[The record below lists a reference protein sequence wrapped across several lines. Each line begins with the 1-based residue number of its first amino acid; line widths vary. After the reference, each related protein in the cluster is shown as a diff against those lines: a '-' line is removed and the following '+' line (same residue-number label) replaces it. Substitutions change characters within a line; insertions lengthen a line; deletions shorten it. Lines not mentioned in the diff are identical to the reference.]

1 MITRKQLKIFQVFA
15 KQPFAEF
22 TRKQIKQASNEK
34 SNNALALAIKQ
45 FTKEGII
52 KENKVGKS
60 SLISLNLENDVG
72 YYYIALANIQR
83 MDKVTLRTT
92 SIVNKEIQ
100 KYTPFYSLVIFGS
113 FAVQEQKKSSDLD
126 IAVLVEKGERGK
138 QIEAAINSAAQKSLL
153 PIDAHVITKDDFIEM
168 LTNDE
173 ENLGKQIA
181 RKHLVI
187 NNHQLFYCLVK
198 EGMKRGF
205 RI

>member
-1 MITRKQLKIFQVFA
+1 MTKKQLKIFQVLA

-22 TRKQIKQASNEK
+22 TRKQIKQVSNEK
-34 SNNALALAIKQ
+34 SNNALAIAIKQ
-45 FTKEGII
+45 FTKEGVI
-52 KENKVGKS
+52 KERKVGRS
-60 SLISLNLENDVG
+60 SLISLNLENDIA
-72 YYYIALANIQR
+72 YYYIALANLQR
-83 MDKVTLRTT
+83 IDKITLQTT
-92 SIVNKEIQ
+92 GIVKEEIQ

-126 IAVLVEKGERGK
+126 IAVFMEKKERRK

-153 PIDAHVITKDDFIEM
+153 PIDVHVITKDEFIEM

-198 EGMKRGF
+198 EGMKHGF
-205 RI
+205 HI

>member
-1 MITRKQLKIFQVFA
+1 MITGKQLEIFQVFA

-22 TRKQIKQASNEK
+22 TRKHIKQASNEK

-45 FTKEGII
+45 FTREGII
-52 KENKVGKS
+52 NEHKVGKS
-60 SLISLNLENDVG
+60 SLVSLNFENDIV

-83 MDKVTLRTT
+83 IDKVILRSI
-92 SIVNKEIQ
+92 SIVNEEIQ

-126 IAVLVEKGERGK
+126 IAVFVEKGKRGE

-187 NNHQLFYCLVK
+187 NNHQLFYYLVR
-198 EGMKRGF
+198 EGMKHGF